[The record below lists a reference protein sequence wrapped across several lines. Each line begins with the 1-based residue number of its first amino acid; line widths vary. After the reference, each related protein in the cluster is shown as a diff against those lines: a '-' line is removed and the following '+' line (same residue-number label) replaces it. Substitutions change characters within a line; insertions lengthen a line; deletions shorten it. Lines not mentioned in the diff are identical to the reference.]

1 MIRNSII
8 SIIVLVSVSMLFVA
22 CGNNGP
28 AEDGTEESFSQ
39 SIVEGGDNNANE
51 WHKSE
56 SEEETVETEE
66 SSQEISDVQIFD
78 VNVEDEAF
86 ESFIRST
93 VSLSKTE
100 TIENTEWIEEN
111 VCYRVSV
118 ERTTE
123 IEGEY
128 KHLAD
133 YIFVKEDTFNYVKVT
148 YPSKFEAMD
157 TDRYVYDA
165 CDFEVKYEDITFDGY
180 KDIIISLGHQGAAGT
195 CVSCAYVFTESEFVY
210 VKSFELIPNYSI
222 KDTEKCIEGFYDDKT
237 YKYQFVGGEFVELQ

>member
-8 SIIVLVSVSMLFVA
+8 SFFVLLSVSMLFIA
-22 CGNNGP
+22 CGNNGQSG
-28 AEDGTEESFSQ
+28 DGAEESFSQ
-39 SIVEGGDNNANE
+39 SIVEVEDDNE
-51 WHKSE
+51 SVKPE
-56 SEEETVETEE
+56 SEGEEAVETEE

-78 VNVEDEAF
+78 VDIEDEEFEAF
-86 ESFIRST
+86 VRST
-93 VSLSKTE
+93 VTLSETE
-100 TIENTEWIEEN
+100 TIDRSEWIEEN

-123 IEGEY
+123 VEGEY

-133 YIFVKEDTFNYVKVT
+133 YIFVKEDTVKYVKVT

-157 TDRYVYDA
+157 ADRYVYDA
-165 CDFEVKYEDITFDGY
+165 CDFEVKYEDITFDGH

-195 CVSCAYVFTESEFVY
+195 CVSCVYVFSESDFVY

-222 KDTEKCIEGFYDDKT
+222 NDTEKCIEGFYDNKT
-237 YKYQFVGGEFVELQ
+237 FKYQFVSGEFVELQ